1 MLRWPGPGVVRR
13 VWWGCPRSRGSFRS
27 LVAPGGQALR
37 DVPGQLSLSS
47 SRPVSWIPC
56 IARYPASHLSTMG
69 AYAGHETGT
78 PSVTWPSPEVGWAC
92 RVACSLRRGARLS
105 AGGAGLAVRL
115 MGDHLSAARSET
127 RPATPEEHR
136 RHPVQAE
143 TPGHTGHPHRIR
155 TRPVHSAPHLTTNPP
170 RRPGPLTQP
179 QDRSGHYVTY
189 GTLRG
194 DRTGST
200 LLPHCFLD
208 PCPGPLYRPWAGYQD
223 RKSNHTRTDQGFDP
237 RCSALPPHH
246 DRRRS
251 SHSVDPE
258 QDCP

>member
-1 MLRWPGPGVVRR
+1 MLLGEHLRGLRERTGLVMRAFVSKYGNSQTTISRYERGDRLPRKAYLDCLLGEVARRGNPPLTPEDAQATYTLYRKALGP
-13 VWWGCPRSRGSFRS
+13 RGGRN
-27 LVAPGGQALR
+27 AL
-37 DVPGQLSLSS
+37 
-47 SRPVSWIPC
+47 
-56 IARYPASHLSTMG
+56 
-69 AYAGHETGT
+69 
-78 PSVTWPSPEVGWAC
+78 
-92 RVACSLRRGARLS
+92 LRRGARLR

-127 RPATPEEHR
+127 RPDTPEEHR

-143 TPGHTGHPHRIR
+143 TPGHTGHPHRTR

-179 QDRSGHYVTY
+179 QDRSAHYVTY
-189 GTLRG
+189 RTLRG

-208 PCPGPLYRPWAGYQD
+208 PCPGPPYRPWAGYQD
-223 RKSNHTRTDQGFDP
+223 RKSNHTRTDQGFGP

-251 SHSVDPE
+251 NHSVDPE